1 MQTNYRYRYSD
12 RVTQAS
18 GMISG
23 QASCS
28 CAEAIVLMNTRAVE
42 THHTLDEIAVSVL
55 DRTMRF

>member
-1 MQTNYRYRYSD
+1 MQTNGRYSYSD

-18 GMISG
+18 GMVSA
-23 QASCS
+23 QASCT
-28 CAEAIVLMNTRAVE
+28 CAEAIVMMNARAVE